1 MVQGVIKIILEQIY
15 EPKFKD
21 TSYGFRPGRS
31 QITALRDIRKNFGG
45 VIWIV
50 EGDIT
55 KCFDMI
61 NHQILADKLGKRIE
75 DKRFI
80 KLIQDGVKAKVIL
93 PQGEIVRSD
102 SARGVP
108 QGGVLSPLLSN
119 IYLHELD
126 E

>member
-1 MVQGVIKIILEQIY
+1 MENIY
-15 EPKFKD
+15 EPTFKE

-45 VIWIV
+45 VIWFV
-50 EGDIT
+50 KGDIAERR
-55 KCFDMI
+55 I
-61 NHQILADKLGKRIE
+61 EHQNLIQILERRID

-80 KLIQDGVKAKVIL
+80 QLIAAGLNTRTILPEGKLI
-93 PQGEIVRSD
+93 ESD
-102 SARGVP
+102 QGVP

-126 E
+126 Q

>member
-1 MVQGVIKIILEQIY
+1 MESIY
-15 EPKFKD
+15 EPSFKE

-31 QITALRDIRKNFGG
+31 QITALRDVRKNFGG

-55 KCFDMI
+55 KCFDMVQHQNLI
-61 NHQILADKLGKRIE
+61 QILEKRIS
-75 DKRFI
+75 DKRFLE
-80 KLIQDGVKAKVIL
+80 LIAAGLKARVVL
-93 PQGEIVRSD
+93 PEGKIISND
-102 SARGVP
+102 AGVP

-126 E
+126 Q